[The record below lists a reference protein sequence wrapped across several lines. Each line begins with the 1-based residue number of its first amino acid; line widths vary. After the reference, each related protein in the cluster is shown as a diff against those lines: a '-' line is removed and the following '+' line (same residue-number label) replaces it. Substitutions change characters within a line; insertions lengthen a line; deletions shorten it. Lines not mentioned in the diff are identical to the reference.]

1 MKWPVCPDGGGV
13 RRPFLE
19 AQDAS
24 RLTLPRGIVF
34 ILEGAPSV
42 LFGIL
47 IFFVL
52 PDYPESAKFLT
63 PEEKELA
70 ILRMEFNGSKGDASH
85 MTWEDAK
92 GVLLDW
98 RLYLHYIVY
107 FSKSCPFSSLSLFT
121 PSLTKGLG
129 YDSFRAQLM
138 SVPPCT

>member
-1 MKWPVCPDGGGV
+1 M
-13 RRPFLE
+13 
-19 AQDAS
+19 AS
-24 RLTLPRGIVF
+24 RLTLSCCVVF

-42 LFGIL
+42 LFGIF

-70 ILRMEFNGSKGDASH
+70 ILRMEFNGSKGGAGH

-107 FSKSCPFSSLSLFT
+107 FSKLCPFSSLSLFT

-129 YDSFRAQLM
+129 YNSFRAQLM
-138 SVPPCT
+138 TVPPCT